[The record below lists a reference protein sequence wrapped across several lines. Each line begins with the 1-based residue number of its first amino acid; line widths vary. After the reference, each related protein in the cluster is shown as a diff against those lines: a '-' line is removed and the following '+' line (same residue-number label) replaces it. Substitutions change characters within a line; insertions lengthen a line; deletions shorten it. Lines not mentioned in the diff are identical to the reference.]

1 MTNVKV
7 QQLTTKK
14 EKDVKE
20 GGDERVRK
28 ERNAKADVIV
38 RSTRSSFFA

>member
-20 GGDERVRK
+20 GGDKRVRK
-28 ERNAKADVIV
+28 ERKAKADVIV
-38 RSTRSSFFA
+38 RSTRSNFFV